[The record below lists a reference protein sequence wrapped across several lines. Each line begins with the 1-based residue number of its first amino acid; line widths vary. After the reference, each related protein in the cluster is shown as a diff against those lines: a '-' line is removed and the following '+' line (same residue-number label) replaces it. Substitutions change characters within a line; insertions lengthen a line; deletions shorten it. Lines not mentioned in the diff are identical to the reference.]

1 MRDMEESALD
11 AKDKSTAVLSRSVY
25 VKVGLLCLL
34 VALAGVV
41 AYWKYGMSRPNDGGN
56 ESNAHTQMSIVGD
69 WTGRLNAGFQSL
81 DVAFHVE
88 EAKCTLDVPGQGAFG
103 VVGTVL
109 SASPDAVEMTFKTI
123 GGKFKGKLKKGNL
136 VGVWCQG
143 LGIVPLS
150 LTAGKLEMPRPQEPK
165 PPFPYRT
172 ENVVFA
178 NADASLSGTLTL
190 PNVCNEK
197 TPALLMVTGSG
208 PQNRDEEMFY
218 HRPCAVMADFL
229 ARRGI
234 VTLRY
239 DDRGVGESKG
249 NTKNISIEDI
259 MLDAESG
266 VECLRKRFAH
276 VGVLGHSEGGTVS
289 FMLAQKGKVDFVVSL
304 AGPALKFGDVLDEQL
319 RKRLKSEGKSE
330 NAIANEL
337 PALKQSFIKDDGIR
351 RYFDYDPLDAVKAT
365 HCPVLAL
372 NGEKDA
378 QVTCER
384 HLSVLR
390 ENLVPKERMT
400 VKSYPGLNHLFQHC
414 KTGEFTEYAK
424 IEETISPEVL
434 SDIASF
440 VKSVCGD

>member
-1 MRDMEESALD
+1 MEEKVVES
-11 AKDKSTAVLSRSVY
+11 KGKSTGMPSRSVY

-34 VALAGVV
+34 VVLAGV
-41 AYWKYGMSRPNDGGN
+41 AICWRYGRSRPTSGEREPNPP
-56 ESNAHTQMSIVGD
+56 AQTSIIGD

-81 DVAFHVE
+81 DVVFHVE
-88 EAKCTLDVPGQGAFG
+88 EAKCTLDVPAQGAFG
-103 VVGTVL
+103 VAGKVL
-109 SASPDAVEMTFKTI
+109 SAATEAIEMNFRTI
-123 GGKFKGKLKKGNL
+123 GGTFKGRLKDGKL

-143 LGIVPLS
+143 LGMVPLS
-150 LTAGKLEMPRPQEPK
+150 LAAGKMVLPRPQEPK

-172 ENVVFA
+172 ENVVFT

-190 PNVCNEK
+190 PEACSEK

-218 HRPCAVMADFL
+218 HRPFAVIADFL

-234 VTLRY
+234 ATLRY

-249 NTKNISIEDI
+249 KTKNISIEDI

-266 VECLRKRFAH
+266 VACLRKRFAH

-289 FMLAQKGKVDFVVSL
+289 FMLAQRGKVDFVVSL
-304 AGPALKFGDVLDEQL
+304 AGSVLKLGDVLDEQL

-330 NAIANEL
+330 KTIAREL
-337 PALKQSFIKDDGIR
+337 PGLKQSFIRDDGIR

-390 ENLVPKERMT
+390 ENLAPKERMT

-414 KTGEFTEYAK
+414 QTGEFTEYAK
-424 IEETISPEVL
+424 IEETMSPDVL
-434 SDIASF
+434 SDIVSF
-440 VKSVCGD
+440 VESVCGK

>member
-1 MRDMEESALD
+1 MEESALD
-11 AKDKSTAVLSRSVY
+11 TKDKSTAVLSRSVY

-103 VVGTVL
+103 IVGTVL
-109 SASPDAVEMTFKTI
+109 SASQDAVEMTFKTI

-172 ENVVFA
+172 EDVVFA

-218 HRPCAVMADFL
+218 HRPFAVMADFL

-304 AGPALKFGDVLDEQL
+304 AGSALKFGDVLDEQL
-319 RKRLKSEGKSE
+319 RKRLKSVGKSE

>member
-103 VVGTVL
+103 IVGTVL
-109 SASPDAVEMTFKTI
+109 SASQDAVEMTFKTI

-172 ENVVFA
+172 EDVVFA

-218 HRPCAVMADFL
+218 HRPFAVMADFL

-304 AGPALKFGDVLDEQL
+304 AGSALKFGDVLDEQL
-319 RKRLKSEGKSE
+319 RKRLKSVGKSE

>member
-88 EAKCTLDVPGQGAFG
+88 EAKCTLDVPDQGAFG

-218 HRPCAVMADFL
+218 HRPFAVMADFL

-337 PALKQSFIKDDGIR
+337 AALKQSFIKDDGIR